1 MANSSLSLISN
12 QNRVEVPFIKVQIG
26 NYTFGVYETSKSR
39 LGKTSSN
46 NVLNL
51 RYPNYVKSLDI
62 TKINGQVNQYEL
74 TLEYTITEQDDPN
87 FFEKVFSSV
96 SQSRTIVF
104 SYGDMS
110 TPYYCYRDEKAI
122 ITDVKSDFA
131 ISSNKITYI
140 VTAMSSTKLLM
151 SAVST
156 FRKRSNTKPS
166 DVIKELLKDESFGLL
181 EVFYGMRNGLTI
193 NSVDLIP
200 GNDLA
205 KNLQAKEN
213 ISVLDYLKYLVN
225 EMTPVDSSSLLKGGV
240 YLLKFSDDVTN
251 ELGGPY
257 FQIIQSNRNVNTSE
271 AYEIDIGYESK
282 DIVKE
287 FKIDNDESYSI
298 FYNYCSEL
306 EDTQYVRRIN
316 SRGELE
322 DVYAPIV
329 SSGNVEHRTRE
340 SDKSWW
346 TKVTA
351 YPIAASIT
359 LKGLLRPA
367 MLVTNVR
374 LNIYFFGQKH
384 ISSGLYIVTKEKD
397 TIDESGFKTKLDLVR
412 ISGDRY
418 EE

>member
-26 NYTFGVYETSKSR
+26 NYTFGVYETSKSK

-110 TPYYCYRDEKAI
+110 APYYCYRDEKAI

-131 ISSNKITYI
+131 ISSNKITYTI
-140 VTAMSSTKLLM
+140 TAVSSTKLLM

-193 NSVDLIP
+193 NGVDLIP

-213 ISVLDYLKYLVN
+213 ISALDYLKYLVN
-225 EMTPVDSSSLLKGGV
+225 EMTPVDSSALLKGGV

-287 FKIDNDESYSI
+287 FNIDNDESYSI